1 MLSKMLM
8 MSNFKSYLFI
18 YEYGSIKEIR
28 IERERER
35 ERKREYILWQRDRR
49 IVNFNVKE
57 KCLIFLL
64 EPNKTFPEKVLC
76 SLN

>member
-1 MLSKMLM
+1 MLSKMMM
-8 MSNFKSYLFI
+8 MSNFKSFLFI

-28 IERERER
+28 IARE
-35 ERKREYILWQRDRR
+35 REYILWQRERR

>member
-1 MLSKMLM
+1 MLLKMMM
-8 MSNFKSYLFI
+8 MSNFKSFLLI
-18 YEYGSIKEIR
+18 YQYGSIKEIR
-28 IERERER
+28 IKRERDR
-35 ERKREYILWQRDRR
+35 ERVDILGQRERR

>member
-1 MLSKMLM
+1 MLSKMMM
-8 MSNFKSYLFI
+8 MSNFKSFLFI

-28 IERERER
+28 IARE
-35 ERKREYILWQRDRR
+35 REYILWQRERR

-64 EPNKTFPEKVLC
+64 EPNKTFPKKVLC

>member
-1 MLSKMLM
+1 MLLKMMM
-8 MSNFKSYLFI
+8 MSNFKSFLLI
-18 YEYGSIKEIR
+18 YQYGSIKEIR
-28 IERERER
+28 IKRERER
-35 ERKREYILWQRDRR
+35 EDILWHRERR

>member
-1 MLSKMLM
+1 MLLKMMM
-8 MSNFKSYLFI
+8 MSNFKSFLLI
-18 YEYGSIKEIR
+18 YHYGSIKEIR
-28 IERERER
+28 IERDRER
-35 ERKREYILWQRDRR
+35 EDILWQREKR

>member
-1 MLSKMLM
+1 MMM
-8 MSNFKSYLFI
+8 MSNFKSFLLI
-18 YEYGSIKEIR
+18 YQYGSITEIR
-28 IERERER
+28 IEREREN
-35 ERKREYILWQRDRR
+35 ILWQRERR

>member
-1 MLSKMLM
+1 MLLKMMM
-8 MSNFKSYLFI
+8 MSNFRSFLLI
-18 YEYGSIKEIR
+18 YKYASIKEIR
-28 IERERER
+28 IERERE
-35 ERKREYILWQRDRR
+35 YILWQRERR